1 MKLYFVF
8 VYIVDSNVRMV
19 ERNKK
24 NNFVYSLLMIE
35 RDFYFLFGKFLL
47 ERGSIPPIELEE

>member
-8 VYIVDSNVRMV
+8 VSIVDSNLRMI

-24 NNFVYSLLMIE
+24 NNFVYSLLIIGK
-35 RDFYFLFGKFLL
+35 RFLFLFGKFCWR
-47 ERGSIPPIELEE
+47 EAKDTPNELEE

>member
-8 VYIVDSNVRMV
+8 VSIVDSNVRMI

-35 RDFYFLFGKFLL
+35 RDFYFFV
-47 ERGSIPPIELEE
+47 

>member
-8 VYIVDSNVRMV
+8 VFIVDNNVRMI

-47 ERGSIPPIELEE
+47 EGS

>member
-8 VYIVDSNVRMV
+8 VSIVDSNVRMI

-24 NNFVYSLLMIE
+24 NNFVYSLLMIGK
-35 RDFYFLFGKFLL
+35 RFLFFVWEILVGD
-47 ERGSIPPIELEE
+47 R